1 MKIVYTNSRY
11 VQCTGENHDHPKVYY
26 TIGEKGYVI
35 CGYCNIKYVY
45 KGNQL
50 SWESATLAL

>member
-1 MKIVYTNSRY
+1 MKVVYTDSRY

-45 KGNQL
+45 KGN
-50 SWESATLAL
+50 